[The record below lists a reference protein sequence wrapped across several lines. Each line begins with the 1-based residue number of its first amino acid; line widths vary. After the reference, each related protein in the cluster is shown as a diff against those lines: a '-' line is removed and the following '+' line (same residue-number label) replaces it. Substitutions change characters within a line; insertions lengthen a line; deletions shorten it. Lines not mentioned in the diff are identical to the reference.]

1 MKGVFCR
8 GAFALTVAAPLVALA
23 LNWPCRTTAVVKGDC
38 IRFARENGFGAFADR
53 IEAETNAT
61 DWIDETVRFCEKELA
76 KTEGAGHADAARRR
90 ALMLLDYPLHVDNRT
105 AVAPKDEAA
114 AHERAVTAYLRR
126 TTDRVLREA
135 KAAKVEEGTLR
146 AWLVYNMAFVLKG
159 PHKTVLIDLTTNPF
173 YGELKPWTD
182 ADWQAFAELGDLLV
196 ITHPH
201 GDHTSFPL
209 MRRMRALGKTL
220 VLPCKMRD
228 RTTGENYAAG
238 DKVVILDRDHA
249 EPLSIDGVKFWNFMG
264 NQGKGVPCN
273 TYLIEIDGVRVVD
286 NGDNSLKEREWNLVK
301 CPPADIIISSTWSRV
316 TNIVAACKAT
326 PGFKKDRAV
335 FLPSH
340 ENELMHTV
348 DHRESYREMYE
359 DKRRL
364 GCPGFEWPHIKPLAW
379 GESLTFP
386 SVSQGTNPKP

>member
-1 MKGVFCR
+1 MKGVCCR

-61 DWIDETVRFCEKELA
+61 DWIDETIRFCEKELA

-90 ALMLLDYPLHVDNRT
+90 ALMLLDYPLHVDNRA

-159 PHKTVLIDLTTNPF
+159 PRKTVLVDLTTNPF
-173 YGELKPWTD
+173 YGELTPWTD
-182 ADWQAFAELGDLLV
+182 ADWQAFAELGDVLV
-196 ITHPH
+196 VTHPH
-201 GDHTSFPL
+201 RDHVSRPL

-220 VLPCKMRD
+220 VLPCVMRD
-228 RTTGENYAAG
+228 DATGDEYKAG
-238 DKVVILDRDHA
+238 EGVVVLDRDHA
-249 EPLSIDGVKFWNFMG
+249 EPVDVCGVKVWNFMG
-264 NQGKGVPCN
+264 RQGERVPCN
-273 TYLIEIDGVRVVD
+273 VYLIEVDGVRIAD
-286 NGDNSLKEREWNLVK
+286 NGDNGLTAVDWKLAK
-301 CPPADIIISSTWSRV
+301 CPPADLVISSTWNCV
-316 TNIVAACKAT
+316 TNFVAACKAA
-326 PGFKKDRAV
+326 PGFDPARAV

-340 ENELMHTV
+340 ENEMMHGV
-348 DHRESYREMYE
+348 ANRESYREMYTE
-359 DKRRL
+359 KLRL
-364 GCPGFEWPHIKPLAW
+364 GCPGFAWPNVRPLAW
-379 GESLTFP
+379 GESVTFP
-386 SVSQGTNPKP
+386 LTAR